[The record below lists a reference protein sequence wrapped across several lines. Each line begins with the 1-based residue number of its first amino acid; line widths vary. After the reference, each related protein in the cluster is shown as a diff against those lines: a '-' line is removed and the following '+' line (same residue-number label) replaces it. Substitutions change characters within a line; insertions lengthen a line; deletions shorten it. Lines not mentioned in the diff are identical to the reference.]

1 MSGGHSHAIECDEDG
16 QKLVVYRVHEDGRR
30 ELQAE
35 FTFAEIKTK
44 GYASFVSELGEA
56 IVLDAPVLRWLLDEA

>member
-1 MSGGHSHAIECDEDG
+1 MTGHSHAIECDEDG
-16 QKLVVYRVHEDGRR
+16 QRLLIYRVHEDGRR

-35 FTFAEIKTK
+35 FSFDEIKTK

-56 IVLDAPVLRWLLDEA
+56 IVVDAPVLRWLLDEA